1 MNATKERVLNTS
13 LELFAQRGV
22 DGVSIADITAK
33 VGIAKS
39 SLYAHFESKEAILES
54 ILSLYRTS
62 IAERSID
69 PSAYEKMLQEM
80 SPEEFWNGIINRY
93 LETWSAGP
101 LHLINRLIVL
111 EQYKTEQALGLIL
124 EETGRILG
132 LSELIFSRMVELGL
146 IRPLPPE
153 DLAREFAYAI
163 RGMLMEYDVLAA
175 HGRDTTAIVEAMR
188 GFVRSFC
195 SKIAIHG

>member
-146 IRPLPPE
+146 IQPLPPK

-175 HGRDTTAIVEAMR
+175 HGRDTSAIIGAMR
-188 GFVRSFC
+188 GFVHSFC
-195 SKIAIHG
+195 SKITIR